1 MIAEFLSQWN
11 PFNVYGAEVK
21 LDDLI
26 HTPLQPNE
34 TLMRDKR
41 GCCRRIKTP
50 ALRATL
56 WEKVLFWLQV
66 HLNEKGYL
74 DAIDHLISTFENR
87 LFEDPPQQAEK
98 LEEFNGQVTQLRSLK
113 NDYGFVH
120 FTQGDPVHIERRLQ
134 TIQRQACSIFEYWH
148 QQQVLEQEAKRKEVF
163 ILFCESAEKTLRSL
177 AEIYLDGL
185 QQIRFL
191 MVSPPENMLFLLE
204 ERLKSLWIRLEWAQE
219 LNQQI
224 DQMEQIHRGKFTI
237 PYIKEYLKTLRIRL
251 CGEVQKIGFEAEIMI
266 ENVMVNY
273 RETPFKDQVEAIL
286 RSIQVSPD
294 EVLQEEKFTFS
305 PEGLEQEILR
315 VQKLFHSHNRLI

>member
-21 LDDLI
+21 LDDLMR
-26 HTPLQPNE
+26 TPLQPNE

-56 WEKVLFWLQV
+56 WEKVLFWLQI

-74 DAIDHLISTFENR
+74 DAIDHLITTFENR

-98 LEEFNGQVTQLRSLK
+98 LEAFNEQLTQLRSLK

-120 FTQGDPVHIERRLQ
+120 FTPGGDPVHIERRLQ

-148 QQQVLEQEAKRKEVF
+148 QQQVLEQEAKRKEAF
-163 ILFCESAEKTLRSL
+163 ILFCEGAEKTLHSL
-177 AEIYLDGL
+177 AEMYVEGL
-185 QQIRFL
+185 QHIRFL
-191 MVSPPENMLFLLE
+191 MVSPPENRLFLLE
-204 ERLKSLWIRLEWAQE
+204 ERLKSLWIRLEWVQQ

-224 DQMEQIHRGKFTI
+224 DEMEKIHRGKFTI
-237 PYIKEYLKTLRIRL
+237 PYIKEYLKALRMRL
-251 CGEVQKIGFEAEIMI
+251 YSEVQKIGFEAEMMI
-266 ENVMVNY
+266 ENVRANY
-273 RETPFKDQVEAIL
+273 RETPFKEQVEAIL

-294 EVLQEEKFTFS
+294 EVLQEERFTFS
-305 PEGLEQEILR
+305 PEGLEEEILR
-315 VQKLFHSHNRLI
+315 VQKLFHFHR